1 MLREALGASLML
13 LGALALINFQK
24 GVSTDVNCIQTVQ
37 IVPDRGIPLA
47 NFFLIIEF
55 K

>member
-37 IVPDRGIPLA
+37 IVPDRGRALVWPT
-47 NFFLIIEF
+47 FFNN
-55 K
+55 